1 VSAGEHRLYFLLQ
14 VAAHRLRTDADNALL
29 EAAGVTT
36 AQAAVLR
43 LVAETENPTQR
54 QIADLL
60 RQNESALTATV
71 ARLQKAGLLERA
83 RSTRDRRAWTL
94 ALTDKGRRALDAVAE
109 PFAGINSRL
118 DRAVADIDPKKL
130 AIALQTLAQFDET
143 DG

>member
-1 VSAGEHRLYFLLQ
+1 MSAGEHKLYFLLQ

-43 LVAETENPTQR
+43 LVQETENPTQR
-54 QIADLL
+54 QIANML

-71 ARLQKAGLLERA
+71 ARLQKAGLLERT
-83 RSTRDRRAWTL
+83 RSTQDRRAWTL
-94 ALTDKGRRALDAVAE
+94 AVTDKGRRALDKVAE
-109 PFAGINSRL
+109 PFSGINSRL
-118 DRAVADIDPKKL
+118 DQAIAGIDPKKL
-130 AIALQTLAQFDET
+130 AGALRAAAQLDEE

>member
-1 VSAGEHRLYFLLQ
+1 MSAGEHRLYFLLQ

-29 EAAGVTT
+29 KAAGVTT

-43 LVAETENPTQR
+43 LVAETENPTQKR
-54 QIADLL
+54 IAEML
-60 RQNESALTATV
+60 RQNESAMTATV

-83 RSTRDRRAWTL
+83 RSTRDRRAWAL
-94 ALTDKGRRALDAVAE
+94 ALTDKGRRALDEVAE

-118 DRAVADIDPKKL
+118 DRAMAGIDPKKL
-130 AIALQTLAQFDET
+130 AKVLRAIAQPHEE